1 MSVFFKELIAVSGI
15 SFLIMGRYIFY
26 CLFPVFVKAAVMYL
40 FDVKGV
46 WKTSLSSLLTQFTL
60 VGAGGICARLIH
72 PELDIF
78 YALEDT
84 GIEKVGIFVMAALII
99 VYVLIDVFVTKI
111 SNKSHSEGTKPLV
124 TVLCADIANFFLIVL
139 MFSHQIII
147 TV

>member
-15 SFLIMGRYIFY
+15 SFIIMGRYIFY
-26 CLFPVFVKAAVMYL
+26 CLFPVFLKAAAMYL
-40 FDVKGV
+40 FDVKGL
-46 WKTSLSSLLTQFTL
+46 WATSLSSLLTQFMI

-84 GIEKVGIFVMAALII
+84 GIEKVGVFVMAAI
-99 VYVLIDVFVTKI
+99 VILYVSIDIFVVKI
-111 SNKSHSEGTKPLV
+111 SKKSPENVAKPYV
-124 TVLCADIANFFLIVL
+124 TVLGADIANFFLIVL

>member
-15 SFLIMGRYIFY
+15 SFIIMGRYIFY
-26 CLFPVFVKAAVMYL
+26 CLFPVFLKAAAMYL
-40 FDVKGV
+40 FDVKGL
-46 WKTSLSSLLTQFTL
+46 WATSLSSLLTQFMI

-84 GIEKVGIFVMAALII
+84 GIEKVGVFVMAAI
-99 VYVLIDVFVTKI
+99 VILYVSIDIFVVKI
-111 SNKSHSEGTKPLV
+111 SKKSPGNVAKPYA

>member
-111 SNKSHSEGTKPLV
+111 SNKSHSEGAKPLV
-124 TVLCADIANFFLIVL
+124 AVLCADIANFFLIVL